1 MKSPMTAAAAFLS
14 LIAAMG
20 CGGDNGTVEMDIDA
34 DTTAQTPTEE
44 MHPLGLYEVTEGD
57 PEDGGA
63 GVVHSGAFLILE
75 DARSTVDEAN
85 ESIRQLETS
94 LEDIR

>member
-1 MKSPMTAAAAFLS
+1 MKRPMTAAAVFLI
-14 LIAAMG
+14 LIVTIG
-20 CGGDNGTVEMDIDA
+20 CGGDNRTDDMDMDV
-34 DTTAQTPTEE
+34 DTTARTPTEE
-44 MHPLGLYEVTEGD
+44 MHPLGLYGSTEGD
-57 PEDGGA
+57 TDEGGA